1 MLCLQDL
8 FTMFRFWLEM
18 NEALVSFSNY
28 THYCQQVQGLQ
39 AAHLILVLVLF
50 MFLCLQFPRQ
60 AKQRTPSV
68 WSSKSS
74 LSTGFRYHGGSMIN
88 TATTPSPD
96 TGRTYLFEGDNL

>member
-1 MLCLQDL
+1 MLC
-8 FTMFRFWLEM
+8 
-18 NEALVSFSNY
+18 V
-28 THYCQQVQGLQ
+28 V
-39 AAHLILVLVLF
+39 
-50 MFLCLQFPRQ
+50 QFPRQ

-96 TGRTYLFEGDNL
+96 TGRTYVFEGMFILLMLHMLSLGSEIHVCICIWIRKF